1 MSRPIVEFQNR
12 KIYLITP
19 VRPINATVEPF
30 IIQWIDKDRVID
42 FNNKN
47 ETVGQ
52 KTLVKSFF
60 ISDFKNHG
68 LPIQNATLNIP
79 ISLNNI
85 KHVETTDLVI
95 GHRYIIE
102 HRTLVLRGFT
112 THHFYVSE
120 NPYTNNYEI
129 FHNIPIDE
137 STQIFR
143 IPVCNLSIT
152 SASTSS

>member
-19 VRPINATVEPF
+19 VRAINATVDPF

-42 FNNKN
+42 FNNKD
-47 ETVGQ
+47 EIIGQ

-68 LPIQNATLNIP
+68 LPIHNANLNTP

-85 KHVETTDLVI
+85 KSVETTNLVI
-95 GHRYIIE
+95 GHRYIVGQ
-102 HRTLVLRGFT
+102 RLLFLRGFS

-120 NPYTNNYEI
+120 NQYTNNYET
-129 FHNIPIDE
+129 FHNVPIDE
-137 STQIFR
+137 SKQIFS
-143 IPVCNLSIT
+143 IPICYLSTT